1 MTDVGKEDDPR
12 RGWFAVDE
20 WLCWLPPCCEC
31 DPEPEFELALCD
43 SPYGRRCVES
53 TCGFPGLE
61 LGDGELGPAPLD
73 DDAASKYCS
82 GFPLTPVAAV

>member
-1 MTDVGKEDDPR
+1 M
-12 RGWFAVDE
+12 
-20 WLCWLPPCCEC
+20 
-31 DPEPEFELALCD
+31 PEFELVLCD

-61 LGDGELGPAPLD
+61 LGEGELGPAPF

-82 GFPLTPVAAV
+82 GLALTFVAAVKNVLRSAGPAAVEDEGELTLEAE